1 MKKLKTQWLGLRDQ
15 TQLKRESINS
25 KIVEN
30 AAQAEKKINTHT
42 HACARTREKV
52 IYTEDSVR
60 RSNMSL
66 IGVSKGEEREKGAEA
81 RILHKW

>member
-1 MKKLKTQWLGLRDQ
+1 MKKLKTQWLGLRVQ
-15 TQLKRESINS
+15 TQLKRESINQ

-30 AAQAEKKINTHT
+30 AARAEKKINTHT
-42 HACARTREKV
+42 HTHTHTHEKV
-52 IYTEDSVR
+52 IYIEDAVR

-81 RILHKW
+81 RIFHK

>member
-15 TQLKRESINS
+15 TQLKRESINQ

-30 AAQAEKKINTHT
+30 AARAEKKINTHT
-42 HACARTREKV
+42 HTRACEKV

>member
-1 MKKLKTQWLGLRDQ
+1 MQHGQR
-15 TQLKRESINS
+15 KRL
-25 KIVEN
+25 
-30 AAQAEKKINTHT
+30 THT
-42 HACARTREKV
+42 HTRVREKV

-66 IGVSKGEEREKGAEA
+66 IGVSKGEKREKGAEA